1 MYMQYEYVHIPF
13 DTNECSMYINI
24 HSMYMYIYNF
34 EHGLRGNS
42 PEN

>member
-1 MYMQYEYVHIPF
+1 MYMQYEYVHMSF